1 MTEVHHPL
9 DIKLFGIMKAKARAF
24 LTTRI
29 ANDVLSK
36 YNEETRSFDG
46 PIEPPRAI
54 TKREATVI
62 IENAWNDIEEYQ
74 ITEAWFEAI
83 EKYFTTVSSFN
94 SNNTSYSYNNNN
106 NSFNIHLYHSNS
118 SCHNS
123 NTYHRRSWKKPKVK
137 KALIRMMMINLM
149 MNN

>member
-46 PIEPPRAI
+46 FIEPPRAI
-54 TKREATVI
+54 TKHEATAI
-62 IENAWNDIEEYQ
+62 IENAWD
-74 ITEAWFEAI
+74 EACFEAI
-83 EKYFTTVSSFN
+83 EKYFTTVN
-94 SNNTSYSYNNNN
+94 SDDDFSVVDQEFQTRLNK
-106 NSFNIHLYHSNS
+106 I
-118 SCHNS
+118 
-123 NTYHRRSWKKPKVK
+123 
-137 KALIRMMMINLM
+137 A
-149 MNN
+149 